1 MWHPAR
7 PSVLLVLLSNPL
19 CQPPPPGSSF
29 ITLTWETQRDFFH
42 PRALM
47 LSLPKSPRCPFYT
60 LFRRRHPSP
69 PAFFSLSPCPL
80 FYADDL
86 AILFHLLFALYR
98 FFSCRVESHSLQSN
112 TDKLNHPIFL
122 RSIKL
127 REVSI

>member
-69 PAFFSLSPCPL
+69 QHSFLFPRAPFFMPTISRYSSTSYSLFIGL
-80 FYADDL
+80 F
-86 AILFHLLFALYR
+86 F
-98 FFSCRVESHSLQSN
+98 CRVESHSLQSN

-127 REVSI
+127 REESI